1 MGQRQHPLPRRGTRG
16 QVLVF
21 FALGVVVFLGL
32 AALVVDVGAWLQD
45 RRSYQ
50 NAADAAALVGV
61 NQLRPPLGPAT
72 QQAAVVEAVAS
83 LNRQLGLGITDLAAA
98 ALAASSPSGLTIGP
112 DRFVVTT
119 PPNPDCGGP
128 GSYSGNP
135 RAITVRIDHQSG
147 RFFSTLFSPS
157 GSQPVSV
164 CATAASVAGAYAVA
178 VLQPSD
184 GTTQAN
190 STNITMNLAGSNTFV
205 TVHRGEVGVNA
216 TFGAQGNPPP
226 GSNQIP
232 AYVKFCGDACSNGV
246 SGNKMHLWLPNPQPL
261 PWSIAAAQ
269 IRDATDTYLPPVPLP
284 HKIEIPAWPQ
294 TFTWS
299 STSCSDAAPCT
310 YDGKKSP
317 TDEGVAGGCT
327 DPLSKAPGL
336 SPGTYAQI
344 QTGSYQTQTAGR
356 LWLCPGVYHLVHQ
369 QGINVTLSLAQGTIL
384 AGQGVTLSFETTAD
398 GKGNTQA
405 VINSGS
411 AILLDC
417 DPGQDPDCGGP
428 QQPAPWQTG
437 WNLHNV
443 PIAIWIRPVSGC
455 TPDLPP
461 CANASSVFKMAGG
474 AGIDVDGIIF
484 GPTDNIQIAGNSAHH
499 GAGEIWAWTLTYAGG
514 SILDQYFEG
523 PDVSYPTLV
532 Q

>member
-1 MGQRQHPLPRRGTRG
+1 
-16 QVLVF
+16 
-21 FALGVVVFLGL
+21 
-32 AALVVDVGAWLQD
+32 
-45 RRSYQ
+45 
-50 NAADAAALVGV
+50 
-61 NQLRPPLGPAT
+61 
-72 QQAAVVEAVAS
+72 
-83 LNRQLGLGITDLAAA
+83 
-98 ALAASSPSGLTIGP
+98 
-112 DRFVVTT
+112 
-119 PPNPDCGGP
+119 
-128 GSYSGNP
+128 
-135 RAITVRIDHQSG
+135 
-147 RFFSTLFSPS
+147 
-157 GSQPVSV
+157 
-164 CATAASVAGAYAVA
+164 
-178 VLQPSD
+178 
-184 GTTQAN
+184 
-190 STNITMNLAGSNTFV
+190 
-205 TVHRGEVGVNA
+205 
-216 TFGAQGNPPP
+216 
-226 GSNQIP
+226 
-232 AYVKFCGDACSNGV
+232 
-246 SGNKMHLWLPNPQPL
+246 MHLWLPNPQPL

-384 AGQGVTLSFETTAD
+384 AGQGVTLAFETTAD

-411 AILLDC
+411 ALLLDC
-417 DPGQDPDCGGP
+417 DPGPDPDCGGP
-428 QQPAPWQTG
+428 QQAAPWQTG